1 MKAKGFF
8 QKAKWYLSD
17 ETIKYYWNGLKD
29 LQEMKN
35 CQGKPVYQGAL
46 FDEAVQK
53 AMRYIDRYETG
64 WKDQLPEWEQAVSK
78 AVEILREQKERT
90 DAINNGPMNAEL
102 FEKLQKASALSEEQK
117 NDLEKAGMSGMDFY
131 TAELVR
137 AYLKAICTGS
147 ANPEQQTNEQLESL
161 EQTIDEVKDLCGN
174 LAEKIEQ
181 QKKQLPIPEYK
192 YKTEE
197 QAIPEQI
204 QEFFKPMVDRKEI
217 QLSAEQEQP
226 EVNAEELKEIP
237 EIVRKNLKPLIDNE
251 MIVEETGKGFFVICK
266 NEQNPKGSALGL
278 LKWFVRKY
286 STVTEINF
294 YSEISTYCRT
304 YDAKSDTYEPISP
317 GSLKSSKQNALD
329 KI

>member
-1 MKAKGFF
+1 MKAKSFF

-29 LQEMKN
+29 LQEMKD
-35 CQGKPVYQGAL
+35 CEGKPVCQGAI

-90 DAINNGPMNAEL
+90 DAINNGPMSAEL

-117 NDLEKAGMSGMDFY
+117 NDLEKAVMSGMDFY
-131 TAELVR
+131 TAELVG

-147 ANPEQQTNEQLESL
+147 ANPEQQTDEQLESL

-181 QKKQLPIPEYK
+181 QTKQPHIPEV
-192 YKTEE
+192 KT
-197 QAIPEQI
+197 
-204 QEFFKPMVDRKEI
+204 K
-217 QLSAEQEQP
+217 
-226 EVNAEELKEIP
+226 ELKEIP
-237 EIVRKNLKPLIDNE
+237 KIVRENLKPFIENK
-251 MIVEETGKGFFVICK
+251 MIIEEKNKGFFVICK
-266 NEQNPKGSALGL
+266 NEQNPKGSASGL
-278 LKWFVRKY
+278 LKWYVWKY
-286 STVTEINF
+286 DKKSSFNSF
-294 YSEISTYCRT
+294 YSEISTYCKT
-304 YDAKSDTYEPISP
+304 YDAKTDTYKPIKLE
-317 GSLKSSKQNALD
+317 SLKSSTQHAINNPL